1 MITFGLT
8 YQCKDRNYEIQME
21 VELDDKMHVIFI
33 AGCALCRVLATG
45 RKHHSVVY
53 LRSLAACIWTL
64 AKSRCILGGCS

>member
-33 AGCALCRVLATG
+33 AGCAF
-45 RKHHSVVY
+45 
-53 LRSLAACIWTL
+53 
-64 AKSRCILGGCS
+64 